1 MNQPLTNSN
10 GLKVFISVDMEGISG
25 IVHPNQTGSDPTEYE
40 QGRTLMAKDV
50 NAAIEGML
58 AVGVSE
64 IVVSDGHG
72 HKRNIRAEDLHER
85 AVLVRG
91 SPKPLAQ
98 MEGIDTTFN
107 AVILIGYHAKRGT
120 KYGILDHTISSRVVA
135 SVLVNGIELGE
146 MGLNAAIAGYYG
158 VPLIFV
164 SGDLAVTQEVHAL
177 LPNTI
182 TVAVKEAVSR
192 TAAKC
197 LHPDKARSLIKQ
209 EVQTAIKNRNHIQP
223 YVIASP
229 IVLTIRFIDSLM
241 ADVAEN
247 MPCVE
252 RLDGKTIRI
261 QQDDYLCAIRALRAS
276 IMIASTV
283 TN

>member
-1 MNQPLTNSN
+1 
-10 GLKVFISVDMEGISG
+10 MEGISG
-25 IVHPNQTGSDPTEYE
+25 IVHPSQTGSDPTEYE
-40 QGRTLMAKDV
+40 LGRTLMAKDV
-50 NAAIEGML
+50 NAAIEGIL
-58 AVGVSE
+58 DANVSE

-72 HKRNIRAEDLHER
+72 HKRNIRAEDLNEN

-98 MEGIDTTFN
+98 MEGINSSFD
-107 AVILIGYHAKRGT
+107 AVILIGYHARRGT
-120 KYGILDHTISSRVVA
+120 KNGIIDHTISGRVIA
-135 SVLVNGIELGE
+135 NVLVNGIEMGE
-146 MGLNAAIAGYYG
+146 MGLNAGIAGYYG

-164 SGDLAVTQEVHAL
+164 SGDLAVTREVQAL
-177 LPNTI
+177 LPDTL

-197 LHPDKARSLIKQ
+197 LHPAKARLLIKQ
-209 EVQTAIKNRNHIQP
+209 GVRTAITKRDQIHP
-223 YVIASP
+223 YVISPP

-241 ADVAEN
+241 ADAAEN

-252 RLDGKTIRI
+252 RLDGRTIQI
-261 QQDDYLCAIRALRAS
+261 QQNDYLRAIRALRAS

-283 TN
+283 TI

>member
-1 MNQPLTNSN
+1 MNKSSTTSN
-10 GLKVFISVDMEGISG
+10 GLKIFVSVDMEGISG
-25 IVHPNQTGSDPTEYE
+25 IVHPSQTGSDPTEYE
-40 QGRTLMAKDV
+40 LGRTLMAKDV

-58 AVGVSE
+58 DANVLE

-72 HKRNIRAEDLHER
+72 HKRNIRAEDLNEN

-98 MEGIDTTFN
+98 MEGINSSFD

-120 KYGILDHTISSRVVA
+120 KNGIIDHTISGRVIA
-135 SVLVNGIELGE
+135 NVLVNGIEMGE
-146 MGLNAAIAGYYG
+146 MGLNAGIAGYYG

-164 SGDLAVTQEVHAL
+164 SGDLAVTREVQAL
-177 LPNTI
+177 LPDTL

-197 LHPDKARSLIKQ
+197 LHPAKARLLIKQ
-209 EVQTAIKNRNHIQP
+209 GVLTAIKKRDQIHP
-223 YVIASP
+223 YVISPP

-241 ADVAEN
+241 ADAAEN

-252 RLDGKTIRI
+252 RLDGRTIQI
-261 QQDDYLCAIRALRAS
+261 QQNDYLRAIRALRAS

-283 TN
+283 TI

>member
-1 MNQPLTNSN
+1 MIKPIANPN
-10 GLKVFISVDMEGISG
+10 GFRIFVSVDMEGISG
-25 IVHPNQTGSDPTEYE
+25 IVHPSQTGSDPTEYE
-40 QGRTLMAKDV
+40 RGRSLMAKDV

-58 AVGVSE
+58 EAGASE

-72 HKRNIRAEDLHER
+72 HKRNIRAEDLHES

-91 SPKPLAQ
+91 SPKSLAQ
-98 MEGIDTTFN
+98 MEGIKSAFD
-107 AVILIGYHAKRGT
+107 AAMLIGYHAKRGT
-120 KYGILDHTISSRVVA
+120 KHGIIDHTISSRVID
-135 SVLVNGIELGE
+135 SVQVNGLEMGE
-146 MGLNAAIAGYYG
+146 MGLNAAIAGYFG

-164 SGDLAVTQEVHAL
+164 SGDLAVTREVQAL

-197 LHPDKARSLIKQ
+197 LHPKKARCLIKQ
-209 EVQTAIKNRNHIQP
+209 GVLEAMKVRDRIQP
-223 YVIASP
+223 FTIPPP
-229 IVLTIRFIDSLM
+229 IELIVRYIDSLM
-241 ADVAEN
+241 ADVVEN

-261 QQDDYLCAIRALRAS
+261 EQDDYLNAVRALRAS

-283 TN
+283 TS

>member
-1 MNQPLTNSN
+1 MIEPSTNPN
-10 GLKVFISVDMEGISG
+10 GLRIFVSVDLEGISG
-25 IVHPNQTGSDPTEYE
+25 IVHPSQTGSDPTEYE
-40 QGRTLMAKDV
+40 LGRSLMTKDV

-58 AVGVSE
+58 EAGASK

-72 HKRNIRAEDLHER
+72 HKRNIRAEDLHES

-98 MEGIDTTFN
+98 MEGINGAFD
-107 AVILIGYHAKRGT
+107 AAMLIGYHAKRGT
-120 KYGILDHTISSRVVA
+120 EYAIIYHTISSRVID
-135 SVLVNGIELGE
+135 SVQVNGLEMGE
-146 MGLNAAIAGYYG
+146 MGLNAAIAGYFE

-164 SGDLAVTQEVHAL
+164 SGDLAVTREVQAL
-177 LPNTI
+177 LPHTI

-197 LHPDKARSLIKQ
+197 LHPKKARLLIKQ
-209 EVQTAIKNRNHIQP
+209 GVLKAITNRDHIQP
-223 YVIASP
+223 FTITPP
-229 IVLTIRFIDSLM
+229 IELTARYIDSLM
-241 ADVAEN
+241 ADVVEN
-247 MPCVE
+247 MPCAE

-261 QQDDYLCAIRALRAS
+261 KQGDYLSAVRALRAS
-276 IMIASTV
+276 IMIDSTV

>member
-1 MNQPLTNSN
+1 MNQTLTTPN
-10 GLKVFISVDMEGISG
+10 GLRIFVSVDMEGISG
-25 IVHPNQTGSDPTEYE
+25 IVHPSQTGSDPTEYE
-40 QGRTLMAKDV
+40 LGRSLMAKDV
-50 NAAIEGML
+50 NAAIDGML
-58 AVGVSE
+58 AAGVSE
-64 IVVSDGHG
+64 IVVSDSHG
-72 HKRNIRAEDLHER
+72 HKRNIRAEDLHES

-98 MEGIDTTFN
+98 MEGINSAFN
-107 AVILIGYHAKRGT
+107 AAIFIGYHAKRGT
-120 KYGILDHTISSRVVA
+120 KYAIIDHTISSRVID
-135 SVLVNGIELGE
+135 SVLMNGIEMGE

-164 SGDLAVTQEVHAL
+164 SGDLAVTREVQAL

-182 TVAVKEAVSR
+182 TVAVKEAISR

-197 LHPDKARSLIKQ
+197 LHPKKARLLIKQ
-209 EVQTAIKNRNHIQP
+209 GVFKAIKNRDRINP
-223 YVIASP
+223 YIVPPP
-229 IVLTIRFIDSLM
+229 IELTARFIDSSM

-261 QQDDYLCAIRALRAS
+261 QHDDCLHAVRALRAS
-276 IMIASTV
+276 IMIASTI

>member
-1 MNQPLTNSN
+1 MNESLTNSSE
-10 GLKVFISVDMEGISG
+10 LKIFVSVDMEGISG
-25 IVHPNQTGSDPTEYE
+25 IVHPSQTGSDPTEYE
-40 QGRTLMAKDV
+40 LGRTLMAKDV

-58 AVGVSE
+58 SAGVSE

-72 HKRNIRAEDLHER
+72 HKRNIRAEDLHES

-98 MEGIDTTFN
+98 MEGIDSAFD

-120 KYGILDHTISSRVVA
+120 KYGIIDHTISSRVVD
-135 SVLVNGIELGE
+135 SVLVNGVEMGE
-146 MGLNAAIAGYYG
+146 MGLNAGIAGYYG
-158 VPLIFV
+158 IPLIFV
-164 SGDLAVTQEVHAL
+164 SGDLAVTREVEAL
-177 LPNTI
+177 LPQTI

-197 LHPDKARSLIKQ
+197 LHPNKARLLIKQ
-209 EVQTAIKNRNHIQP
+209 GVLKAIKSRDRIQP
-223 YVIASP
+223 YIINPP
-229 IVLTIRFIDSLM
+229 IVLIARFIDSLM

-261 QQDDYLCAIRALRAS
+261 QQDDYLHAVRALRAS

-283 TN
+283 TS

>member
-1 MNQPLTNSN
+1 MNPSLSNSN
-10 GLKVFISVDMEGISG
+10 GLKVLISVDMEGISG

-40 QGRTLMAKDV
+40 LGRTLMAKDV
-50 NAAIEGML
+50 NAAIEGIL
-58 AVGVSE
+58 TAGVSE

-72 HKRNIRAEDLHER
+72 HKRNIRAEDLHES

-91 SPKPLAQ
+91 SPKPFAQ
-98 MEGIDTTFN
+98 MEGIDSTFD
-107 AVILIGYHAKRGT
+107 AVILIGYHSKRGT
-120 KYGILDHTISSRVVA
+120 KYGLIDHTISSRVVA
-135 SVLVNGIELGE
+135 SVIVNGIEMGE

-164 SGDLAVTQEVHAL
+164 SGDLAVTREVQAL

-197 LHPDKARSLIKQ
+197 LHPNKARLLIKKA
-209 EVQTAIKNRNHIQP
+209 VQTAIKNRDHIQP
-223 YVIASP
+223 YVINPP

-252 RLDGKTIRI
+252 RLDGRTIRI
-261 QQDDYLCAIRALRAS
+261 QQNDYLRAIQALRAS
-276 IMIASTV
+276 ILIASTV